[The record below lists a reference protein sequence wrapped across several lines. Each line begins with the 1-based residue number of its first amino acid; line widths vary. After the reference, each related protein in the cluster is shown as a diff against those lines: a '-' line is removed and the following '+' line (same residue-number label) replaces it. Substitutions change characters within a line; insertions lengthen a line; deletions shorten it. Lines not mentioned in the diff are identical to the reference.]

1 MERSVEK
8 QLMSLARGLWRG
20 WSDATDWLYAETL
33 AKYQDLQ
40 KRYGTQK
47 KQVSAAE
54 LDERLEGVS
63 PTARVKTPLL
73 LQLEAT
79 ECGAASLGIILE
91 YYGRVVELSELRV
104 ECGVS
109 RDGSKASNLL
119 RAARHYGLQCK
130 GFKESFESAIALQTP
145 YVVFWNFNHFLVV
158 EGFDLENGI
167 VFLND
172 PAHGHRKITLT
183 EFDESFTGVT
193 LLFEPAE
200 DFVSGGEKPGLFDA
214 ISRRLANAKDA
225 IRYCLYAG
233 LILTIPGLVIP
244 AFTQVYLDFV
254 LGEFRADWLKPLM
267 LAMVLTI
274 AIKVIAE
281 ALKYRYLRRLK
292 IHLSVSMSAEF
303 FWHLLK
309 LPMGF
314 YSQRYSGE
322 IAARQDLN
330 DNMAD
335 ILSGRLADTAIDLI
349 MMSFYALLMMYYNF
363 FLTIVGLFFA
373 MCNFMA
379 LKFFSQRRVEANTR
393 LRQDFGK
400 VAADTIAALQSME
413 TIKAAGQESTFFSK
427 WAGRY
432 SKAANSMQ
440 ELQLATQTLS
450 VLPTLFS
457 TMTTIFIY
465 VIGGISV
472 IQGDMTIGTLV
483 AFTALMAAFQEPIK
497 DLVSLGGEI
506 QELDGD
512 LKRLDDVLLAEPDSE
527 AVGLDKDAETDG
539 SSWPTKLG
547 GDVEL
552 ENISFGYNPL
562 DSPLLEDVTLN
573 IPAGSRVAFVG
584 GSGSGKSTLA
594 YLVCGLLK
602 PWKGNVL
609 FDGRPRADIPK
620 EVMTR
625 SCALVSQEIALFE
638 GTVRQ
643 NLTLWDETIPEEIL
657 LRSLEDAAILDVVLS
672 LPGGLDG
679 LLLEGG
685 VNLSG
690 GQRQRLEIARALIQN
705 PAVLIFDEATSALD
719 TETERIVDERLKMRG
734 CTCILVAHRLSTI
747 RDCDEIIVLDRGKIV
762 ERGNHN
768 ELWQLQGFY
777 AELLK
782 VGDDVGDET

>member
-1 MERSVEK
+1 MERPLERR
-8 QLMSLARGLWRG
+8 LLILARNVWRV
-20 WSDATDWLYAETL
+20 WSSATDWIYLECL
-33 AKYQDLQ
+33 EKYQALQ
-40 KRYGTQK
+40 KRYGSKSQ
-47 KQVSAAE
+47 QLIGE
-54 LDERLEGVS
+54 GGDQRLEGVVPS
-63 PTARVKTPLL
+63 PHVRTPLL

-79 ECGAASLGIILE
+79 ECGAAALGIILE
-91 YYGRVVELSELRV
+91 HHGRVVPLSELRV

-109 RDGSKASNLL
+109 RDGSKASNIL

-130 GFKESFESAIALQTP
+130 GFKESFESAVALETP
-145 YVVFWNFNHFLVV
+145 YIVFWNFNHFLVV
-158 EGFDLENGI
+158 EGFDLENRL

-172 PAHGHRKITLT
+172 PAHGHRKVTLT

-193 LLFEPAE
+193 LLFEPSE
-200 DFVSGGEKPGLFDA
+200 EFVSGGEKPELLDA
-214 ISRRLANAKDA
+214 IARRLEKAHDA

-254 LGEFRADWLKPLM
+254 LGEFRQDWLKPLV
-267 LAMVLTI
+267 LAMALTI
-274 AIKVIAE
+274 AIKIVAE

-322 IAARQDLN
+322 IAARQELN
-330 DNMAD
+330 DNLAD

-363 FLTIVGLFFA
+363 FLTIIGLLFA
-373 MCNFMA
+373 MGNFMA

-427 WAGRY
+427 WSGRY

-440 ELQLATQTLS
+440 ELQLATQSLS

-457 TMTTIFIY
+457 TMTTIFVY

-472 IQGDMTIGTLV
+472 IRGDMTIGTLV

-497 DLVSLGGEI
+497 NLVSLGGEI

-527 AVGLDKDAETDG
+527 AISLGTETEDELA
-539 SSWPTKLG
+539 SQTAKLSG
-547 GDVEL
+547 GVRLQD
-552 ENISFGYNPL
+552 ITFGYNPL
-562 DSPLLEDVTLN
+562 DTPLLEDVTID

-602 PWKGNVL
+602 PWQGSIL
-609 FDGRPRADIPK
+609 FDGMPRGEIAK
-620 EVMTR
+620 ALMTR

-643 NLTLWDETIPEEIL
+643 NLTLWDDTIPDEIL

-679 LLLEGG
+679 HLLEGG

-719 TETERIVDERLKMRG
+719 TETERVVDERLKMRG

-762 ERGNHN
+762 ERGNH
-768 ELWQLQGFY
+768 EQLWQLQGFY
-777 AELLK
+777 AELLRA
-782 VGDDVGDET
+782 GDDLGDEG